1 MLAYLLFKDHLKE
14 LQSKHDLDKGSG
26 RTKSPSN
33 ISKGDQDTN
42 SAYMNSNTSSL
53 KNSDQANFSERE
65 RVGEDKDVSCHDNPG
80 PATVPLAINDPTQYA
95 IDLTPPAPNR
105 KDTCNKEEKCQQK
118 RRRSSGS
125 VCPKGLSSS
134 ISVENRLATSKRMK
148 VKSNLLTY
156 GMLSNQEYYQMYV
169 IIDFY

>member
-1 MLAYLLFKDHLKE
+1 MFADLLFKDHLKE
-14 LQSKHDLDKGSG
+14 LQSKQDLDKGLG

-33 ISKGDQDTN
+33 VSKADQDTH

-53 KNSDQANFSERE
+53 KYPDQANFSER
-65 RVGEDKDVSCHDNPG
+65 VGEDKNGSCHDNPG

-125 VCPKGLSSS
+125 VCAKDLSSS
-134 ISVENRLATSKRMK
+134 IPVENRLAASKRLK
-148 VKSNLLTY
+148 VMSNLFTY
-156 GMLSNQEYYQMYV
+156 GML
-169 IIDFY
+169 